1 MVSLLIIILLA
12 YGFYTGYRVGLV
24 MQAIRLV
31 GYIFTFLIA
40 TRYFDVLSGWLAL
53 FIPFPA
59 LQPDSQL
66 ALYTEQQSFFIEN
79 AFYNAL
85 TFLVIA
91 LLGWLLTN
99 ILSILFTKVMYYEVM
114 GIVNRVLGGVINLFV
129 VYFIIF
135 MVLFILSL
143 IPVEFIQQQF
153 VNNPL
158 LFWIVDSTPVLS
170 NFVDNLWVDI
180 SSIGL

>member
-1 MVSLLIIILLA
+1 MVTLLIIILLA
-12 YGFYTGYRVGLV
+12 YAFYTGYRAGLV

-31 GYIFTFLIA
+31 GYIFTFILA
-40 TRYFDVLSGWLAL
+40 SRYFDNLSGWLAL

-59 LQPDSQL
+59 LQMDSQL

-85 TFLVIA
+85 TFLAIA

-99 ILSILFTKVMYYEVM
+99 ILSALFTKVMYYEVL
-114 GIVNRVLGGVINLFV
+114 GLANRLLGGLINFFV

-158 LFWIVDSTPVLS
+158 LFWVVDSTPVLS
-170 NFVDNLWVDI
+170 SFVDNLWVEI
-180 SSIGL
+180 SSIGF